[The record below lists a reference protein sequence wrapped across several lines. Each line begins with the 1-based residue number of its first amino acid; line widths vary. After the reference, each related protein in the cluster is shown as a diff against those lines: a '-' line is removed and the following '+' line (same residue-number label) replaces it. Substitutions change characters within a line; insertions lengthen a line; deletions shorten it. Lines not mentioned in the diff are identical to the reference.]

1 MMDHYMHWSDY
12 EDIKEQQSREHLIE
26 RLQGARNKLAP
37 ILDDVIMSAS
47 ELMKRGCFEDW
58 MLTPEQYQDIIWASQ
73 ILQECDYTKSDR
85 DYTLANVDV
94 IVNNVSVNGKMMSVK
109 DKSIIIDE
117 ATVLELLELYQNMGV
132 IIQRLLTDGV
142 RVNDSAVVKSS

>member
-1 MMDHYMHWSDY
+1 
-12 EDIKEQQSREHLIE
+12 
-26 RLQGARNKLAP
+26 
-37 ILDDVIMSAS
+37 
-47 ELMKRGCFEDW
+47 
-58 MLTPEQYQDIIWASQ
+58 
-73 ILQECDYTKSDR
+73 
-85 DYTLANVDV
+85 
-94 IVNNVSVNGKMMSVK
+94 MMSVK